1 MRSLLSSFSLPVGL
15 YQFARNSA
23 FRYLTDL
30 VELYRRVSS
39 QMQSCCNYSCD
50 LTLQSSVLSDFES
63 RRKRRFVFMSVQAE
77 TERFRS
83 VENESLLLEGRRTG
97 CGDRAVHGAT
107 GRKCLGRYE
116 LMSVDLKA
124 SIKQADGEMN
134 AKARK
139 SLLRLR
145 SSLRVGTP
153 KWSSMP
159 WADVRLLHEPGASG
173 WCWFV
178 FIPICRRLSSQS

>member
-1 MRSLLSSFSLPVGL
+1 MLSSFSLPVGL

-39 QMQSCCNYSCD
+39 QMQSCCSYSCD

-63 RRKRRFVFMSVQAE
+63 RRKRRFVLMSVQAE

-107 GRKCLGRYE
+107 GRKCLARYE
-116 LMSVDLKA
+116 LMSTRQFTHA
-124 SIKQADGEMN
+124 TPTIFN
-134 AKARK
+134 AGTDAPQM
-139 SLLRLR
+139 SSSARLR
-145 SSLRVGTP
+145 FSTAPSPTNL
-153 KWSSMP
+153 
-159 WADVRLLHEPGASG
+159 
-173 WCWFV
+173 
-178 FIPICRRLSSQS
+178 